1 MKIYVVLDQKFWSIS
16 LCRHIR
22 FQNRTGLFVWKCLIL
37 FGWAWNSK
45 IFPGQGHIFFS
56 WYIFSKIP
64 NFHPVCR
71 SLDETDTLPG
81 GRFCIDFVNKILRF
95 WDRLVLVCQ
104 YVQSVL
110 KVILGKS
117 SFPTSGVIKF
127 LLTPIG
133 EIRLTSNS
141 YDY

>member
-1 MKIYVVLDQKFWSIS
+1 MVLVRFTTRVHAEILSNQIALVNLFQNVWYYSNESEVVKFFRSSSGLMTYLVVPVQCGQKNQFLIRFWSVDA
-16 LCRHIR
+16 LPK
-22 FQNRTGLFVWKCLIL
+22 GL
-37 FGWAWNSK
+37 
-45 IFPGQGHIFFS
+45 
-56 WYIFSKIP
+56 
-64 NFHPVCR
+64 
-71 SLDETDTLPG
+71 
-81 GRFCIDFVNKILRF
+81 FCIDFVNKILRF